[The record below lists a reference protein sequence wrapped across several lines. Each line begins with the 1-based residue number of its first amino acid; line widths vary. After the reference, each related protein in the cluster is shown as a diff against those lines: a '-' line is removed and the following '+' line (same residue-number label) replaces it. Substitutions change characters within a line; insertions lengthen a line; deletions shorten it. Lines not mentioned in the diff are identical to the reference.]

1 MSDMTPEQFC
11 YWLNGH
17 FDLSDFDALTPKQVK
32 VIREHL
38 DMVFDKKVEGIN
50 LFEFKDVRPTI
61 KTYPSYFP
69 DGIPKPV
76 C

>member
-1 MSDMTPEQFC
+1 MMTNGDMTPEQFC

-17 FDLSDFDALTPKQVK
+17 FDLAGDNKLSEEQVK
-32 VIREHL
+32 VIRDHL

-50 LFEFKDVRPTI
+50 LFEFKNVRPTI
-61 KTYPSYFP
+61 KPYPSYFP
-69 DGIPKPV
+69 I

>member
-1 MSDMTPEQFC
+1 MSNSDMTPEQFC

-17 FDLSDFDALTPKQVK
+17 FDLAGDNKLSEEQVK

-38 DMVFDKKVEGIN
+38 ELVFNKKVKGIN
-50 LFEFKDVRPTI
+50 LFESIKPNVQRPRF
-61 KTYPSYFP
+61 YPTT
-69 DGIPKPV
+69 DLLKPM